1 MKTIYKSFFG
11 AGIVALTMGSLVSC
25 IEEIEPQ
32 TSTVTVKQAVE
43 APGSF
48 DNFVSNLTGNLC
60 GQFIFTGTRVYDF
73 GYAAFFLTRD
83 VQGQDLVPVG
93 TNNWFDT
100 WYQDFTYLGP
110 NWLVTQLPW
119 RYYYGVIKDCNN
131 VISQAGASNYA
142 EPAEPEKRVG
152 AGIAYAL
159 RAMYYL
165 DLCRMYCAQPYIAG
179 SDTTLTTVKI
189 TETIDLNNAAVNPRM
204 TWKESFE
211 FILND
216 LDAAESLLADYNR
229 TNVYTPDISVV
240 YGLKAR
246 TYLEMRDWAKA
257 EEYAKKAMTG
267 YTMMSQDEYL
277 SRSNGFNSPTSSW
290 MFGLTFKSTDANI
303 LENDGDSSWGSV
315 MILENGFDCGYAAN
329 YGGPNVIDR
338 HLYETIPESD
348 FRKNLWVDFALDEL
362 IDPSAEGPTEEMLAG
377 LSKYS
382 NYPERLYASG
392 VDNASYGVGGLSLKF
407 RNAAGKE
414 NTKYDA
420 WVVAVPLMRVEEM
433 KLIEAEAAGM
443 QDEARGKQLLTDFA
457 KTRDANYVY
466 GRHNEAYYNNQ
477 TSAFQNEV
485 WWQRRVELWGEGF
498 ATFDI
503 KRLNKGVIRSY
514 AGTNHIE
521 GSRFN
526 SDVTPQWMTWCFVG
540 TEADN
545 NAGLVPNPNPS
556 RPDGDSEEYQW

>member
-277 SRSNGFNSPTSSW
+277 SRHIVVDVR
-290 MFGLTFKSTDANI
+290 TD
-303 LENDGDSSWGSV
+303 LQEHR
-315 MILENGFDCGYAAN
+315 CQ
-329 YGGPNVIDR
+329 
-338 HLYETIPESD
+338 
-348 FRKNLWVDFALDEL
+348 
-362 IDPSAEGPTEEMLAG
+362 
-377 LSKYS
+377 YS
-382 NYPERLYASG
+382 
-392 VDNASYGVGGLSLKF
+392 
-407 RNAAGKE
+407 GK
-414 NTKYDA
+414 
-420 WVVAVPLMRVEEM
+420 
-433 KLIEAEAAGM
+433 
-443 QDEARGKQLLTDFA
+443 
-457 KTRDANYVY
+457 
-466 GRHNEAYYNNQ
+466 
-477 TSAFQNEV
+477 
-485 WWQRRVELWGEGF
+485 RR
-498 ATFDI
+498 
-503 KRLNKGVIRSY
+503 
-514 AGTNHIE
+514 
-521 GSRFN
+521 
-526 SDVTPQWMTWCFVG
+526 
-540 TEADN
+540 
-545 NAGLVPNPNPS
+545 
-556 RPDGDSEEYQW
+556 